1 MFPASIL
8 TFSRPKMIGFCV
20 VLRNSHMLRRNW
32 THVVVCVS
40 KHFIETSSLRN
51 TQYHLQQEPLTAKWN
66 TAPELV
72 LICVLNRLRATF
84 VTNEWDS
91 VPTSS
96 CTDHLPTINRP
107 LTDHLLTNHLPT
119 TFLRCS
125 LFTITHSFIWRFPIA
140 SASCDLTQ
148 VCLFVYFCS
157 CYTDDSLCGLPG
169 IKTIQT
175 CTPTTKPICGK
186 CESEQYF
193 SKVVDGCMP
202 CSPPCTALQTE
213 VQSCSHE
220 HNRVCQPRPPSTPG
234 GIITLTH
241 SRLIPLSTQGLSS
254 VCISNSKNIPTR
266 NNINVQ

>member
-1 MFPASIL
+1 M
-8 TFSRPKMIGFCV
+8 
-20 VLRNSHMLRRNW
+20 
-32 THVVVCVS
+32 
-40 KHFIETSSLRN
+40 
-51 TQYHLQQEPLTAKWN
+51 
-66 TAPELV
+66 
-72 LICVLNRLRATF
+72 LNRPQTPQKHKKSPPHK
-84 VTNEWDS
+84 S
-91 VPTSS
+91 VEQ
-96 CTDHLPTINRP
+96 DE
-107 LTDHLLTNHLPT
+107 
-119 TFLRCS
+119 
-125 LFTITHSFIWRFPIA
+125 LFYCISVHFGDNLKFPMYSFIWQFPIA
-140 SASCDLTQ
+140 WATCDLTQ
-148 VCLFVYFCS
+148 VCLFVCICS

-186 CESEQYF
+186 CETGKYF